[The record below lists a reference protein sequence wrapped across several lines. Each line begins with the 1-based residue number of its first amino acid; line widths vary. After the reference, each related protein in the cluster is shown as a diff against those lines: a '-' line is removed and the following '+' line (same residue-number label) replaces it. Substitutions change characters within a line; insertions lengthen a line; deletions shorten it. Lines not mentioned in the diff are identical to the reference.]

1 MLHILVIVKV
11 VTDVCGEHVKF
22 KVNNIQCISEP
33 LTTATNLS
41 FKCDNLSAER
51 DNEAEDIVKIIPAYM
66 NMFLF

>member
-22 KVNNIQCISEP
+22 KVNNVQCISEP

-41 FKCDNLSAER
+41 FKHSNL
-51 DNEAEDIVKIIPAYM
+51 NLHY
-66 NMFLF
+66 FLWSLQNNVMRPIKTILV